1 MELQAA
7 IEGLRAANY
16 LGHVNVELI
25 SDSKYV
31 LKGIAQWI
39 RQWKRNGWHKGGSRV
54 RGTVKNVVLWK
65 RLDAEV
71 EGMTSIRFKWVKG
84 HNGVVFNEVVDDMA
98 DYAARSGGTWRL

>member
-1 MELQAA
+1 
-7 IEGLRAANY
+7 
-16 LGHVNVELI
+16 
-25 SDSKYV
+25 
-31 LKGIAQWI
+31 
-39 RQWKRNGWHKGGSRV
+39 V